1 MKRIKKDYMMSEKS
15 IKYIGEVKEKQSLK
29 YNSEALDFI
38 IREHQRNGETKTD
51 LLIEIISDKV
61 SEKIKSD
68 VVGLKQ
74 GVNSSDKNS
83 QILIELLNAIFFKQ
97 KYGKIVTTSEDISE
111 GLRMAKEE
119 VEKRIIKQRNI
130 KLDNKF

>member
-1 MKRIKKDYMMSEKS
+1 MRRKKDYMMSEEN
-15 IKYIGEVKEKQSLK
+15 IEYITEIKEKQSLK
-29 YNSEALDFI
+29 YNSEALDLI
-38 IREHQRNGETKTD
+38 IREHRKNGEAKTD
-51 LLIEIISDKV
+51 LLIEIISNKV
-61 SEKIKSD
+61 SEKLKEDIKN
-68 VVGLKQ
+68 LKQ

-111 GLRMAKEE
+111 GLRMAKDE

-130 KLDNKF
+130 RLDNKF